1 MPTPRPSPALDPER
15 LLLALADHFHEHCTC
30 YPGAQGAA
38 RCDAC
43 DLRLQLRAARED
55 LLTWRAEG
63 RRLAIRR
70 DEAIGNGTEH
80 ARHQHPSC
88 DECRALAGLAETIEG
103 S

>member
-1 MPTPRPSPALDPER
+1 MATPRPTLAADPER

-43 DLRLQLRAARED
+43 DLRLQMRVARED

-63 RRLAIRR
+63 RRLAQRR
-70 DEAIGNGTEH
+70 DEAIGNGLEH
-80 ARHQHPSC
+80 ARHEHPAC
-88 DECRALAGLAETIEG
+88 DECRALAGLARSLEG